1 MRQRREVQFGP
12 YTIGDGHPVR
22 VVAEIGVNHLGD
34 YGRMK
39 ELIHAAHEA
48 GAHALKFQ
56 TFHSSAEDHAPHP
69 LPAGRS
75 SDLER

>member
-1 MRQRREVQFGP
+1 MRQRKEVQFGP
-12 YTIGDGHPVR
+12 YTIGDGYPVR

-48 GAHALKFQ
+48 GADA
-56 TFHSSAEDHAPHP
+56 
-69 LPAGRS
+69 
-75 SDLER
+75 